1 MERILIIDDS
11 ESLCKQL
18 QISLELEDY
27 EVGYRAS
34 FNGGLKAALE
44 EKWDVILLDVMLD
57 AGKSGLDILQKV
69 KDRNPEQLVV
79 MFSGQSNIDIAV
91 KATRLGAFDFIEKP
105 ADDERLL
112 LTLRN
117 ALEQKSLKE
126 TTGLLLAELQ
136 DKLHI
141 VGNSTRITNVINHLV
156 RLSGSDSKVLIYG
169 ETGVGKDLFAKGIHF
184 RSKRADKPY
193 VSINCAAI
201 PTTLAE
207 SELFGYVKG
216 AFTGANSSRPGRF
229 EMADGGT
236 ILLDEIAD
244 LNYDAQA
251 KVLRILQNGEFERL
265 GDNKTI
271 KVDVRILA
279 ATNKNLR
286 EEVDRGRFRE
296 DLYYRLN
303 VISVTIPALRERK
316 EDIPQLAEYFLHQFC
331 LREGKKISHFSGE
344 ALELL
349 NKYDYPGNVRQLR
362 SIVERIVIFEQNS
375 FVDYGSASMAMQ
387 MEEDASQLAGESG
400 LLQAVADFERE
411 FISVQLTQNN
421 WNLEMT
427 ARRLAITETEL
438 KDKIGQYQL
447 EP

>member
-57 AGKSGLDILQKV
+57 ACKSGLDILQKV

>member
-169 ETGVGKDLFAKGIHF
+169 ETGVDKDLFAKGIHF